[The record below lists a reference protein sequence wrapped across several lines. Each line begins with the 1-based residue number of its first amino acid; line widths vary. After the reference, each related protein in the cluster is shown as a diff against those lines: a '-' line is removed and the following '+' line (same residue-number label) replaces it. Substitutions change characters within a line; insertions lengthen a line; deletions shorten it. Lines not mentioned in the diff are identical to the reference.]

1 MSFTEAFLRR
11 LEPKTK
17 RYMIADSHGLSIEVM
32 TSGEKIWRMSY
43 RYNGKQRKASLGSF
57 PAVTLKEARELRNSA
72 KLKLAVG
79 IDPYRRASGKR
90 VRTDDEL
97 LGPEPDTTWREV
109 CGEYLRK
116 RQVEGA
122 KPKTIQKITHNLGK
136 TYPTLGDKPVEKI
149 IAADLL
155 PVLREEE
162 AKGHYDTATRLRTYM
177 GQVFRYAVAT
187 QRAERNPA
195 ADLRDA
201 LITPTVTHRPGITEA
216 TQIGALMRAIRGYR
230 GYRRHAQVRAALLIQ
245 AYCFLRPGETRFGK
259 WEEVDFERRQWRI
272 PARRMKGGK
281 RDHIVPLSSQALEVL
296 EGLRPHTEHSQFIF
310 PQQRSKDRPI
320 SGSGM
325 NVALVSLD
333 IPSEDHVP
341 HGFRSTAS
349 TSLNEAGWN
358 SDWIEAQLAHVH
370 GNAVRGAYNAAKYL
384 KQRQVM
390 MQAYADWLDAL
401 AAGKDLDASDLAPE
415 LVGVAA

>member
-11 LEPKTK
+11 LEPRTK
-17 RYMIADSHGLSIEVM
+17 RYMLADSHGLSIEVM
-32 TSGEKIWRMSY
+32 TSGEKVWRMSY
-43 RYNGKQRKASLGSF
+43 RHNGKQRKATLGSF
-57 PAVTLKEARELRNSA
+57 PAITLKEAREIRNSA
-72 KLKLAVG
+72 KLKLAEG
-79 IDPYRRASGKR
+79 IDPFRRASGKR

-97 LGPEPDTTWREV
+97 LGPEPATTWRVV

-122 KPKTIQKITHNLGK
+122 KPRTVQKINRNLEK
-136 TYPTLGDKPVEKI
+136 TYRTLGDKPVEKI
-149 IAADLL
+149 VASDLL

-162 AKGHYDTATRLRTYM
+162 AKEQYETANRLRTYM

-201 LITPTVTHRPGITEA
+201 LITPNVTHRPGLVGA
-216 TQIGALMRAIRGYR
+216 KQIGRLIRALHGYH
-230 GYRRHAQVRAALLIQ
+230 GHASVRAALLIQ
-245 AYCFLRPGETRFGK
+245 AYCFLRPGETRQGE
-259 WEEVDFERRQWRI
+259 WDEVDFERRQWRI
-272 PARRMKGGK
+272 PGRRMKNGK
-281 RDHIVPLSSQALEVL
+281 RDHIVPLSNQVLDVLEVIRL
-296 EGLRPHTEHSQFIF
+296 HTGDSRYIF
-310 PQQRSKDRPI
+310 AQQRSKDRPL
-320 SGSGM
+320 STGSM
-325 NVALVSLD
+325 NKALWSIG

-341 HGFRSTAS
+341 HGFRTTAS
-349 TSLNEAGWN
+349 TNLNEAGWN
-358 SDWIEAQLAHVH
+358 ADWIEAQLAHVH

-384 KQRQVM
+384 KPRQVM

-415 LVGVAA
+415 LVGVAV